1 MRHAFSTANEAAPR
15 GPSRAWGR
23 GVALLLMAALV
34 AGTARAQSAASV
46 DVTLVRRDYVDGDK
60 VLKAFAPVSAA
71 TRHSIVKLNVDG
83 ATVAL
88 GMVVD
93 TNGLV
98 LTKASEIKPG
108 KLTCWLAGGREVSA
122 RLIRADTDTDLA
134 LVRVAAPDLKP
145 ITWATGEVAV
155 GQWAIT
161 PGIEETPH
169 AVGIV
174 SSPPRKIRP
183 ARALIGVQFDL
194 YTTEPRIV
202 LVLHGFGAQQAG
214 LKPGDVIVAVND
226 VTFTNREQVV
236 EKLRDYGAGQTVK
249 LGVRRGEEKLDAS
262 VSLQAPEAYEL
273 GRESITEERFNRPAG
288 EVSQRANGFE
298 LAIQHDTVLQPWLCG
313 GPLVNLD
320 GQAVGINIA
329 RAGRVATYALPPA
342 VVRRVLTRLE
352 HPGEA
357 SPPSAN

>member
-1 MRHAFSTANEAAPR
+1 MRRTFSTARQTPPRALSRPR
-15 GPSRAWGR
+15 GR
-23 GVALLLMAALV
+23 GMPLLLLAAFV
-34 AGTARAQSAASV
+34 AVTAHAQSATSADAS
-46 DVTLVRRDYVDGDK
+46 LVRRDFVDGDK
-60 VLKAFAPVSAA
+60 VLQAFAPVSAA
-71 TRHSIVKLNVDG
+71 TRHSIVKLDVDG

-88 GMVVD
+88 GVVVD
-93 TNGLV
+93 TNGLA

-134 LVRVAAPDLKP
+134 LVQVEAPELKP
-145 ITWATGEVAV
+145 IAWATGEVVV

-183 ARALIGVQFDL
+183 ARALIGVQFDFN
-194 YTTEPRIV
+194 TTEPRIG
-202 LVLHGFGAQQAG
+202 LVLRGFGAEEAG
-214 LKPGDVIVAVND
+214 LKPGDVIAAVND
-226 VTFTNREQVV
+226 LTLTNREQVV
-236 EKLRDYGAGQTVK
+236 EKLRDYGVGQTVK
-249 LGVRRGEEKLDAS
+249 LGIRRGAEKFDAR

-313 GPLVNLD
+313 GPLVNLE
-320 GQAVGINIA
+320 GQAIGINIA
-329 RAGRVATYALPPA
+329 RAGRVATYALPPE
-342 VVRRVLTRLE
+342 VVRRVLARLE
-352 HPGEA
+352 HPPEA
-357 SPPSAN
+357 APPAAD

>member
-1 MRHAFSTANEAAPR
+1 MRHASSTANETPPR
-15 GPSRAWGR
+15 GPSRTRGR
-23 GVALLLMAALV
+23 GVPLLLLAAFV
-34 AGTARAQSAASV
+34 AVTARAQNAASA
-46 DVTLVRRDYVDGDK
+46 DATLVPRDYVDGDK

-88 GMVVD
+88 GVVVD
-93 TNGLV
+93 TNGLA

-108 KLTCWLAGGREVSA
+108 KLTCWLAGGREVPA
-122 RLIRADTDTDLA
+122 RLIRADKDTDLA
-134 LVRVAAPDLKP
+134 LVQVEAPDLKP

-169 AVGIV
+169 AVGII

-183 ARALIGVQFDL
+183 VRALIGVQFDIN
-194 YTTEPRIV
+194 TTEPRIG
-202 LVLHGFGAQQAG
+202 LVLPGYGAQQAG
-214 LKPGDVIVAVND
+214 LKPGDVIASVND
-226 VTFTNREQVV
+226 LTLTNREQVV

-249 LGVRRGEEKLDAS
+249 LGIRRGGEKFDAS

-273 GRESITEERFNRPAG
+273 GRESITEERFNRPAR

-329 RAGRVATYALPPA
+329 RAGRVATYALPPE

-352 HPGEA
+352 HLGEA
-357 SPPSAN
+357 PPPSTN